1 MIDAAFLFDLSLA
14 SFMTWLGW
22 RTLTGE
28 SLFQSIVLYI
38 AFGLSMGLAWIR
50 LDAPDV
56 ALAEIAVGA
65 GLTGALLLAAAG
77 AVTHFGD
84 GDE

>member
-1 MIDAAFLFDLSLA
+1 MTGVDLLFDLLLA
-14 SFMTWLGW
+14 ALITWLGW
-22 RTLTGE
+22 GALTARYLL
-28 SLFQSIVLYI
+28 SAIVMFV

-65 GLTGALLLAAAG
+65 GLTGALLLAGAG
-77 AVTHFGD
+77 AFGHFED
-84 GDE
+84 DDE